1 MRKKFGISKRRRRTY
16 YPFSLRMKRFFL
28 NIKDKFTR
36 MPKAR
41 KWTMTGSACG
51 AAVIVVLLFAFGV
64 FGNVPFLNVNANAAD
79 ADNTVA
85 ANEPAAAASIE
96 PISTPEPTPS
106 PTPDPTLKEGMDGPE
121 IQTLQ
126 QRLMDLGYLDIDETT
141 QHYGP
146 ATATAVSFFQRQ
158 HGLDQDG
165 VCGPKTLA
173 VVYSDEAK
181 PYTLLQDTRGEDV
194 DLLQQRLGE
203 LGYLPSNKAT
213 GYYGTETIEAVKK
226 FQDRNGLGVDG
237 KTGEMTLG
245 VIYSADAKASP
256 EMEAAIQRKGSIDKF
271 ISVAADQMGK
281 PYVWGASGP
290 NSFDCSGLVT
300 YALRQAG
307 TSTGR
312 LNAAGFSQNSAWEK
326 ISFDNLQRG
335 DLIFYYNNSK
345 TRVGHVGIVIGDGMM
360 IDASSSNGKV
370 VNRTYD
376 SSYWRSHFVCGRR
389 PW

>member
-1 MRKKFGISKRRRRTY
+1 MRKKFGIGKRRTY
-16 YPFSLRMKRFFL
+16 YPFSLRVRKFFS
-28 NIKDKFTR
+28 NIKDQFNR
-36 MPKAR
+36 MPKVK
-41 KWTMTGSACG
+41 KWTMTGSVCGG
-51 AAVIVVLLFAFGV
+51 AAVLVVLLFAFGV

-79 ADNTVA
+79 ADKTV
-85 ANEPAAAASIE
+85 PLSDTAAAPTAT
-96 PISTPEPTPS
+96 PVPTPEPTPA

-141 QHYGP
+141 QHFGP
-146 ATATAVSFFQRQ
+146 ATQTAVSFFQRQ
-158 HGLDQDG
+158 HGLEQDG

-173 VVYSDEAK
+173 IIYSNEAK
-181 PYTLLQDTRGEDV
+181 PYTLLQGTSGEDV
-194 DLLQQRLGE
+194 DLLQQRLQE
-203 LGYLPSNKAT
+203 LGYLGKAT

-226 FQDRNGLGVDG
+226 FQERNSLGVDG

-245 VIYSADAKASP
+245 LIYSADAKASP
-256 EMEAAIQRKGSIDKF
+256 EMEAAIQRKGSIDAF
-271 ISVAADQMGK
+271 ISVAADQLGK
-281 PYVWGASGP
+281 PYIWGASGP
-290 NSFDCSGLVT
+290 NSFDCSGLIT
-300 YALRQAG
+300 YALREAG

-312 LNAAGFSQNSAWEK
+312 LNAAGFSQNSSWEK

-335 DLIFYYNNSK
+335 DLIFYYNNGK

-370 VNRTYD
+370 VKRSYQD
-376 SSYWRSHFVCGRR
+376 SYWQSHFVCGRR

>member
-1 MRKKFGISKRRRRTY
+1 MRKKFGIGKRRTY
-16 YPFSLRMKRFFL
+16 YPFSLRVRKFFL
-28 NIKDKFTR
+28 NIKDQFNR
-36 MPKAR
+36 MSKVK

-51 AAVIVVLLFAFGV
+51 AAAVLVVLLFAFGV
-64 FGNVPFLNVNANAAD
+64 FGNVPFFNVNANAAD
-79 ADNTVA
+79 ADKTV
-85 ANEPAAAASIE
+85 PLSDTAAAPTAT
-96 PISTPEPTPS
+96 PAPTPEPTPA
-106 PTPDPTLKEGMDGPE
+106 PTPDPTLKVGMDGPE

-141 QHYGP
+141 QHFGP
-146 ATATAVSFFQRQ
+146 ATQTAVSFFQRQ
-158 HGLDQDG
+158 HGLEQDG

-173 VVYSDEAK
+173 IVYSDEAK
-181 PYTLLQDTRGEDV
+181 PYTLLQGTSGEDV
-194 DLLQQRLGE
+194 DLLQQRLQE
-203 LGYLPSNKAT
+203 LGYLGKAT

-226 FQDRNGLGVDG
+226 FQTRNELGADG

-245 VIYSADAKASP
+245 LIYSADAKASP
-256 EMEAAIQRKGSIDKF
+256 EMEAAIQRKGSIDSF
-271 ISVAADQMGK
+271 ISVAADQLGK
-281 PYVWGASGP
+281 PYIWGASGP

-300 YALRQAG
+300 YALREAG

-312 LNAAGFSQNSAWEK
+312 LNAAGFSQNSSWEK

-335 DLIFYYNNSK
+335 DLIFYYNNGK

-370 VNRTYD
+370 VKR
-376 SSYWRSHFVCGRR
+376 SYQDAYWQSHFVCGRR